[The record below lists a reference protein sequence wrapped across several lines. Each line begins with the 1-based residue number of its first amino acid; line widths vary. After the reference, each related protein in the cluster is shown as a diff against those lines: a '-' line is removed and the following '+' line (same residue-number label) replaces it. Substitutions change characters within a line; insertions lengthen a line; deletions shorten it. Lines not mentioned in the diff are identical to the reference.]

1 MEPKSPLPE
10 SLTSKLK
17 RIEDLAEKLVYI
29 KWSREFFVLLQRAAQ
44 DVLTLTQPRPDC
56 RKITVLAERLEQQ
69 IGECLEQGALPRG
82 AERERLIAVVDALC
96 RAMPGFDN
104 SLRKIAPG
112 QSSSEEARTVPLFSR
127 WEKDE
132 RSKPRVGQSLNET
145 PPLWLVAPESAR
157 DLARKL
163 EQRGGYQVLR
173 PASLADAHVLLAQS
187 RQPIALLVDLDY
199 AADNQTTLQQIASLR
214 QVLPQDVP
222 VFFLA
227 DRGDI
232 TARLDAVE
240 AGGMGYFLKPVD
252 LPLLLEALDERV
264 LKPLDHRVLIVD
276 DTLPSAREIA
286 RWLES
291 RGMVTQVLAQP
302 LVVLQG
308 LANFQPGL
316 LIMSLDLKDA
326 NGLALAQAIHQH
338 ELFRE
343 LPLVL
348 LSAQADIGSRLAA
361 ANLGNEALLSKPLNP
376 ESLYAA
382 IAKRLRQ
389 GGGLYRKLSQLSN
402 RDTVSGLYN
411 RPYFITHLERALVAT
426 AANAQPVAIML
437 IALDNLRLMEP
448 QNAAAADEI
457 IEQAARRLK
466 SVLGPDPIAARF
478 GDAIFI
484 VLLSFTT
491 QDALLA
497 TARAVQASL
506 ETEPYRLISGN
517 TQLRTSIGISIT
529 SPTLCEVATLIQQ
542 ADLASGMARDS
553 KDARIHVHHNRTDEP
568 DVDHSRQR
576 RLMEEVREAVQ
587 QQRMTLLFQP
597 IVSLR
602 GDTTERYEVLLRMR
616 NRDGWELLPET
627 VFALVK
633 RHRIGMALD
642 RWVIAHSIRMLRER
656 QARGQS
662 VILFINISPT
672 ILQDEELLNW
682 LQGGLNKTGVPA
694 ASLVFEMTET
704 SADLNKQALAPFL
717 RGLKA
722 LGCGLSLD
730 HFSGHERA
738 QALVQLLKADYVKLD
753 SRFVQNLLNDKER
766 QQQLNQLARALATAG
781 VTTIVTGIEDAMTLP
796 VLWSCG
802 IDYVQGFFLQ
812 RPHTEM
818 SYDFESMVL

>member
-10 SLTSKLK
+10 SLAGKLK
-17 RIEDLAEKLVYI
+17 RVEDLAEKLVYI

-44 DVLTLTQPRPDC
+44 DVLTLTRPRPDC

-69 IGECLEQGALPRG
+69 IGECLEQGELPRG

-96 RAMPGFDN
+96 RATPN
-104 SLRKIAPG
+104 SEESLRKAAPG
-112 QSSSEEARTVPLFSR
+112 QPTSDEVRTIPLFSR

-132 RSKPRVGQSLNET
+132 RSKPRVGSSSPDT
-145 PPLWLVAPESAR
+145 PLLWLVAPESAG
-157 DLARKL
+157 DLAHKL

-173 PASLADAHVLLAQS
+173 PANLTEAHALLAQS
-187 RQPIALLVDLDY
+187 RQPVALLVDLDY
-199 AADNQTTLQQIASLR
+199 AADNQTTLQQSANLR
-214 QVLPQDVP
+214 QVLPADVP
-222 VFFLA
+222 LFFLA

-232 TARLDAVE
+232 TARLEAVE
-240 AGGMGYFLKPVD
+240 AGGAGYFLKPVD
-252 LPLLLEALDERV
+252 LPLLLEVLDERV
-264 LKPLDHRVLIVD
+264 LKPLNQRLLIVD

-286 RWLES
+286 RWLEG
-291 RGMVTQVLAQP
+291 RGMVTQVLPQP
-302 LVVLQG
+302 LLVLQA
-308 LANFQPGL
+308 LANFQPSL
-316 LIMSLDLKDA
+316 VIMSLDLKDA
-326 NGLALAQAIHQH
+326 DGLALAQAVHQH

-348 LSAQADIGSRLAA
+348 LSAQAEVGPRLAA
-361 ANLGNEALLSKPLNP
+361 ANLGNEVLLNKPLNA
-376 ESLYAA
+376 ESLFAA
-382 IAKRLRQ
+382 IAKRFRQ
-389 GGGLYRKLSQLSN
+389 GHSLYRKLSQLNN

-411 RPYFITHLERALVAT
+411 RPYFLAHLERALVAT

-437 IALDNLRLMEP
+437 IALDNLRAVET
-448 QNAAAADEI
+448 QNMAAADEV

-466 SVLGPDPIAARF
+466 IALGSDPLAARF
-478 GDAIFI
+478 GDAIFM

-497 TARAVQASL
+497 TARAVQTKL
-506 ETEPYRLISGN
+506 ETEPYRLAGGN
-517 TQLRTSIGISIT
+517 TQLRTSIGISIA
-529 SPTLCEVATLIQQ
+529 SPTLREAATLIQQ

-553 KDARIHVHHNRTDEP
+553 KDARIHVHHNQSADQ
-568 DVDHSRQR
+568 DVDLSRQR
-576 RLMEEVREAVQ
+576 RMMEEIREAVQ

-616 NRDGWELLPET
+616 NREGWELLPET

-633 RHRIGMALD
+633 RHRIGMVLD
-642 RWVIAHSIRMLRER
+642 RWVIAHSIRVLRER
-656 QARGQS
+656 QARKQS

-682 LQGGLNKTGVPA
+682 LQGGLSKTGVPA

-704 SADLNKQALAPFL
+704 SADLNKQALTPFL
-717 RGLKA
+717 QGLKA

-738 QALVQLLKADYVKLD
+738 QALVQLLKVDYVKLD
-753 SRFVQNLLNDKER
+753 GRFVQNLLNDKDR
-766 QQQLNQLARALATAG
+766 QQQLNQLARALATSG
-781 VTTIVTGIEDAMTLP
+781 VTTVVTGIEDAMTLP
-796 VLWSCG
+796 ALWSCG

-812 RPHTEM
+812 RPHTDM